1 MIEQKPKK
9 KIRLCPRLSFL
20 FSNSACVCI
29 SLFILTQ
36 TQWLRC
42 RPKIKPQISRYVVVS
57 SQTWLNWSADEI
69 KTDSS
74 KHVPALCFYS
84 MTEIEAAMPKRKPN
98 PIIIHKKETKTFSK
112 MSDFHRLS
120 AEWYILSFGAT
131 VRRTAHVIVVVLAN
145 CVFMW
150 SESDITL
157 LVRIQVSSVYFRC
170 VVWYTRLI
178 T

>member
-1 MIEQKPKK
+1 MFMFQTANQIKVLQSSEKYCVIDLFVWRQMWSKKNQKS

-20 FSNSACVCI
+20 FSNYACVCI

-84 MTEIEAAMPKRKPN
+84 MTEIETAMPKRKPN
-98 PIIIHKKETKTFSK
+98 PIIIHKKETKHFRKWAIFT
-112 MSDFHRLS
+112 D
-120 AEWYILSFGAT
+120 YPP
-131 VRRTAHVIVVVLAN
+131 N
-145 CVFMW
+145 
-150 SESDITL
+150 DI
-157 LVRIQVSSVYFRC
+157 F
-170 VVWYTRLI
+170 
-178 T
+178 